1 MLMHFSAGIMLSYF
15 GNLQKPVDF
24 FFISGYNNL
33 AKGIDASVAQSVVHL
48 TRNEKVACSSHVT
61 SSIASP
67 GIVLMPGDFFAFIQF
82 AGTILYC
89 SVPIPEGSVGCY
101 PLPAPSFDG
110 KSVLLEF

>member
-1 MLMHFSAGIMLSYF
+1 
-15 GNLQKPVDF
+15 
-24 FFISGYNNL
+24 
-33 AKGIDASVAQSVVHL
+33 
-48 TRNEKVACSSHVT
+48 
-61 SSIASP
+61 
-67 GIVLMPGDFFAFIQF
+67 LMPGDFFAFIQF